1 MAYENSKSYNKQPK
15 QSNDLTLLGKVQ
27 PQDTELEEAVLGAL
41 MLEKDAYTIVCD
53 LLRPEAFY
61 DPRNQ
66 KIYAAIVSLGS
77 AQRPIDLLTVTEQL
91 RTDGELD
98 FVGGPIRIS
107 ELTGRVASAAH
118 VEFHARIIA
127 QKFLARELIRFSSE
141 IQEKAF
147 DESNDVDDLLQD
159 AEGRLFEISQRNL
172 KKDVTIIAPVITE
185 AIKQIEIASKRETGI
200 SGLQTGFHQLDKIT
214 SGWQNS

>member
-27 PQDTELEEAVLGAL
+27 PQDTELEEAVLGAV

-77 AQRPIDLLTVTEQL
+77 AQRPIDLLTVT
-91 RTDGELD
+91 
-98 FVGGPIRIS
+98 
-107 ELTGRVASAAH
+107 
-118 VEFHARIIA
+118 
-127 QKFLARELIRFSSE
+127 
-141 IQEKAF
+141 
-147 DESNDVDDLLQD
+147 
-159 AEGRLFEISQRNL
+159 
-172 KKDVTIIAPVITE
+172 
-185 AIKQIEIASKRETGI
+185 
-200 SGLQTGFHQLDKIT
+200 
-214 SGWQNS
+214 